1 MKKIVNLFIDK
12 FLRVLLL
19 FDFSFKKDDGYNYQR
34 DFLGKEDY
42 WKDLS
47 EIFKPVTEIV
57 NNDFDKIYSIKD
69 TLYNEPVLSKIKYCI
84 ENKFWGIFAFTL
96 SDGYQMSNEEYFNQ
110 PSIRVYLIENS
121 SKENTIVVVKSK
133 VKHFEVLLCYPK
145 MNVWVRNFKDRK
157 LVYSKDKNFLSL

>member
-84 ENKFWGIFAFTL
+84 EN
-96 SDGYQMSNEEYFNQ
+96 N
-110 PSIRVYLIENS
+110 
-121 SKENTIVVVKSK
+121 
-133 VKHFEVLLCYPK
+133 
-145 MNVWVRNFKDRK
+145 
-157 LVYSKDKNFLSL
+157 